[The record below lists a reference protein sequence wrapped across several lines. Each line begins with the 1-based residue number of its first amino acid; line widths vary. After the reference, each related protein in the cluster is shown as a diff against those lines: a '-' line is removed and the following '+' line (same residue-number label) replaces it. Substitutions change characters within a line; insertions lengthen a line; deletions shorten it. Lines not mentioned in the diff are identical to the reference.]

1 MKGILLINLGSPKD
15 LNVNSIKDYLR
26 EFLSDDLVI
35 DYPKI
40 LQQLLVNWIIV
51 PSRYKN
57 TKEAYSEIW
66 TDEGSPLVNS
76 TLHLGEKI
84 NTKSATPVE
93 VSMRYQYPSIE
104 EGLIKLKNKGCS
116 DVFVVPLY
124 PHYAMS
130 TTLTTE
136 KEVIRIE
143 KELNLN
149 LNLDFIGTF
158 YNEKEYIASLSNVI
172 SRNRSEKSDFL
183 LFSYHG
189 IPNRHL
195 VKTDPTKNHCLK
207 AKNCCNTESK
217 AKPFCYKAQVIETSR
232 LCADRLNLRDEEWGI
247 AFQSRIGPGWIEPF
261 TDKELVK
268 LANKG
273 IKNLDVVCPAFVID
287 NLETLEEMN
296 IRGRETFLES
306 GGKSFNYIPCLNDE
320 ESWVDFL
327 VAASKK

>member
-232 LCADRLNLRDEEWGI
+232 LCADRLNLREEEWGI